1 MAELRLAIDGRLK
14 SDCSEKDIT
23 FEGLVEDKL
32 NQGRLKLVQIYYERL
47 MKEQSQHTAFS
58 EEWSQ
63 SDLNF
68 INNVNNHSKQ
78 L

>member
-1 MAELRLAIDGRLK
+1 MAELRLVIDGRLK
-14 SDCSEKDIT
+14 ACCSEKDIT

-47 MKEQSQHTAFS
+47 MKEQNQHAALS

-68 INNVNNHSKQ
+68 ITNVNNHSKQ